1 MVQKLPGLGYMYAFV
16 ITCHLTD
23 QQNPTNLII
32 LLWACPDGI
41 EIWLMGEIPREHEKF
56 GKNSLRNSMISRYF

>member
-1 MVQKLPGLGYMYAFV
+1 MVVTLVKILADSLSILCRDLGKSNAGVMVQKLPGLGDLYAFV

-32 LLWACPDGI
+32 LLWAYPHGI
-41 EIWLMGEIPREHEKF
+41 
-56 GKNSLRNSMISRYF
+56 